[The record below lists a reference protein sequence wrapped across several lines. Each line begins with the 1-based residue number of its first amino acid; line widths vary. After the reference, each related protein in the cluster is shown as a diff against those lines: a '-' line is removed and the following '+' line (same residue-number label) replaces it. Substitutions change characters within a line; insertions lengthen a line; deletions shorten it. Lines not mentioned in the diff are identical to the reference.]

1 MNEKRNIIN
10 LTDIERIL
18 RRYYDQLYAEK
29 FDN

>member
-10 LTDIERIL
+10 LTDVERTL
-18 RRYYDQLYAEK
+18 RRYYDQLYADK